1 MPLRKL
7 YWDVKTRSQAGRRSS
22 QNAAGTGGEKICFE
36 LSRCQSNSYLVVLL
50 YVVHTSTWMK
60 EQDHFTN
67 LKGSLQVLQLHVGRK
82 PETITDIITSFAC
95 VGQICGEDEALEA
108 QGLSPLDQL
117 LRNCPVAV
125 DVELEPSEAPGGGC
139 RDFLQR
145 AGGVRAGN
153 VAGVHGIGR
162 FGRYGKNNHN
172 KGHLNSPTRQWVW
185 FFLYIVY
192 REHLNSCCM
201 YILPNTELC
210 ELASTP
216 QGLQL
221 AVFAL
226 CCCGAVA
233 KKFR

>member
-1 MPLRKL
+1 M
-7 YWDVKTRSQAGRRSS
+7 
-22 QNAAGTGGEKICFE
+22 
-36 LSRCQSNSYLVVLL
+36 
-50 YVVHTSTWMK
+50 
-60 EQDHFTN
+60 
-67 LKGSLQVLQLHVGRK
+67 GRK

-95 VGQICGEDEALEA
+95 VGQVRGEDEGLEA

-125 DVELEPSEAPGGGC
+125 DVELEPSEAPRGSCG
-139 RDFLQR
+139 DFLQR

-162 FGRYGKNNHN
+162 FGRYGKIIRIKVN
-172 KGHLNSPTRQWVW
+172 LNSPTRQWVRY
-185 FFLYIVY
+185 FLCSVY
-192 REHLNSCCM
+192 REHLNSCFM

-210 ELASTP
+210 QLANTP

-226 CCCGAVA
+226 LCCRIMV

>member
-1 MPLRKL
+1 
-7 YWDVKTRSQAGRRSS
+7 
-22 QNAAGTGGEKICFE
+22 
-36 LSRCQSNSYLVVLL
+36 
-50 YVVHTSTWMK
+50 MK

-172 KGHLNSPTRQWVW
+172 KGHLNSPTRQWV
-185 FFLYIVY
+185 
-192 REHLNSCCM
+192 
-201 YILPNTELC
+201 
-210 ELASTP
+210 
-216 QGLQL
+216 
-221 AVFAL
+221 
-226 CCCGAVA
+226 
-233 KKFR
+233 